1 MFEFIGGFAVG
12 AILIM
17 ITYETLVEPY
27 RIAKEMK
34 KERELML
41 VKSYDMLIEK
51 LKEVLED

>member
-12 AILIM
+12 AILVM
-17 ITYETLVEPY
+17 ITYETLVEPH
-27 RIAKEMK
+27 RIAKEVK

-41 VKSYDMLIEK
+41 VKSYDMLVEK